1 MRKIF
6 VALLITTFTLCLSL
20 QVFADT
26 NSLNS
31 NFPETIS
38 PSIILIDSKTGQV
51 LYGKNIHEELYPAS
65 ITKVMT
71 ALLTLEN
78 CKLDEKVIASE
89 RAVNEIEF
97 ASSNVGFS
105 AGEELTVEQ
114 LLYALM
120 LESANEAANILAEHI
135 GGSIEGF
142 ADMMNARAEELGAL
156 NTHFINPNGLHH
168 EDHKTTVYDMSLI
181 TKQAMTMP
189 EFRQIINTTYFEM
202 PSTNKYLKSDK
213 KFYNH
218 NKLLFKNNPYYYPY
232 AIGGKTG
239 YTSVANHSLVACASK
254 DGMELIAV
262 CMNSSKAN
270 GISYPYSDSIKL
282 FEYAFNNY
290 SLKEPIKAG
299 TLVKQLIVLNA
310 KEGNQLQV
318 IAQNDVHFL
327 CPLNYEGQGYTTKE
341 EINTDLKAPLNK
353 DTTVGYIEYLIDGV
367 MVGRTKLVTANS
379 VEALSASKAGFTAVI
394 ITVLVIL
401 RNILIA
407 VIILFAMLVIWA
419 KIKRRSM
426 KKKSHQLKIER
437 LIRD

>member
-1 MRKIF
+1 MHKTS
-6 VALLITTFTLCLSL
+6 VTLLITIFILCLSL

-26 NSLNS
+26 PPPNS

-51 LYGKNIHEELYPAS
+51 LYGKNIHEDLYPAS

-71 ALLTLEN
+71 ALLALEN
-78 CKLDEKVIASE
+78 CKLDEKVTASE

-105 AGEELTVEQ
+105 VGEELTVEQ

-135 GGSIEGF
+135 GGSIKGF
-142 ADMMNARAEELGAL
+142 ADMMNARAKELGTL
-156 NTHFINPNGLHH
+156 NTHFVNPNGLHK

-181 TKQAMTMP
+181 TKQAMTIP
-189 EFRQIINTTYFEM
+189 EFRQIINTTCFEM

-213 KFYNH
+213 KFFNH
-218 NKLLFKNNPYYYPY
+218 NKLILKNNTYYYPY

-239 YTSVANHSLVACASK
+239 YTSTAKHSLVACASEN
-254 DGMELIAV
+254 GMELIAV
-262 CMNSSKAN
+262 CMNSTKTN

-299 TLVKQLIVLNA
+299 TLVKQLILPNA
-310 KEGNQLQV
+310 KADNQLQV

-327 CPLNYEGQGYTTKE
+327 CPLNYEGQGYAIKE

-353 DTTVGYIEYLIDGV
+353 DTSVGYIEYLIDGV

-379 VEALSASKAGFTAVI
+379 VEALPSSSAGFTGFIIAVLI
-394 ITVLVIL
+394 IL

-407 VIILFAMLVIWA
+407 IIILFTMLVIWV
-419 KIKRRSM
+419 KVRRRSA
-426 KKKSHQLKIER
+426 KKKSHLLKIER